1 MFDEHIN
8 HIDHFNVDL
17 RISKKEY
24 ITMFEILQYG
34 FMQRALIA
42 GIIIGLL
49 CPSIGIFIVLRRM
62 SLIGDSLSHV
72 ALSGVAAGIITGIYP
87 LGMSLVF
94 SVIAALAIEKLRK
107 SYVEYAELSI
117 AIILSAGIGLAVV
130 LISLARSFNID
141 LFGYLFGSIT
151 TVLPTDLW
159 VITILGILIIITIK
173 LLYKELF
180 YIAFDEVSAKLSGIP
195 VGYINLLFIVLIAST
210 ITLSMR
216 IVGILLV
223 SSLMILPVATS
234 LQLAKSFKHATWLS
248 IIFAEIAIISGIFIS
263 YHLELASGGTIVL
276 ISVIILLLVLGIK
289 KTNKYLIK
297 RKVLKAV

>member
-1 MFDEHIN
+1 MTN
-8 HIDHFNVDL
+8 PLKALMSL
-17 RISKKEY
+17 RISTKEY
-24 ITMFEILQYG
+24 TIMLEILQYG
-34 FMQRALIA
+34 FMQRALLA
-42 GIIIGLL
+42 GAIIGLL
-49 CPSIGIFIVLRRM
+49 CPLIGIFIVLRRM

-87 LGMSLVF
+87 MSMSLIF

-107 SYVEYAELSI
+107 SYEEYAELSI

-130 LISLARSFNID
+130 LISLAKSFTID

-151 TVLPTDLW
+151 TVLPRDMW
-159 VITILGILIIITIK
+159 IITILGALIIITIK
-173 LLYKELF
+173 FLYKELF
-180 YIAFDEVSAKLSGIP
+180 YIAFDEVSAKLAGIP
-195 VGYINLLFIVLIAST
+195 VGYINILFIVLIAST

-223 SSLMILPVATS
+223 SSLMIVPVATS
-234 LQLAKSFKHATWLS
+234 LQLAKSFKQATLLS
-248 IIFAEIAIISGIFIS
+248 IIFAQISIISGIFVS

-276 ISVIILLLVLGIK
+276 ISVFILLLVLGIK
-289 KTNKYLIK
+289 NLNKYLIK

>member
-1 MFDEHIN
+1 M
-8 HIDHFNVDL
+8 L
-17 RISKKEY
+17 
-24 ITMFEILQYG
+24 EILQYG
-34 FMQRALIA
+34 FMQRALLA

-49 CPSIGIFIVLRRM
+49 CPLIGIFIVLRRM

-87 LGMSLVF
+87 LSMSLIF
-94 SVIAALAIEKLRK
+94 SVLAALAIEKLRK
-107 SYVEYAELSI
+107 SYEEYAELSI

-130 LISLARSFNID
+130 LISLAKSFTID

-151 TVLPTDLW
+151 TVLPKDLW
-159 VITILGILIIITIK
+159 IITILGILIIVTIK

-180 YIAFDEVSAKLSGIP
+180 YIAFDEVSAKLAGIP
-195 VGYINLLFIVLIAST
+195 VGYINILFIVLIAST

-234 LQLAKSFKHATWLS
+234 LQLAKSFKHATLLS
-248 IIFAEIAIISGIFIS
+248 IIFAEIAIILGIFIS
-263 YHLELASGGTIVL
+263 YYLELASGGTIVL
-276 ISVIILLLVLGIK
+276 ISVFILLMVLGIK
-289 KTNKYLIK
+289 KVNKYLVK
-297 RKVLKAV
+297 RKVLKAL

>member
-1 MFDEHIN
+1 M
-8 HIDHFNVDL
+8 L
-17 RISKKEY
+17 
-24 ITMFEILQYG
+24 EILQYG
-34 FMQRALIA
+34 FMQRALLA

-49 CPSIGIFIVLRRM
+49 CPLIGIFIVLRRM

-87 LGMSLVF
+87 LSMSLIF
-94 SVIAALAIEKLRK
+94 SVLAALAIEKLRK
-107 SYVEYAELSI
+107 SYEEYAELSI

-130 LISLARSFNID
+130 LISLAKSFTID

-151 TVLPTDLW
+151 TVLPKDLW
-159 VITILGILIIITIK
+159 IITILGILIIVTIK

-180 YIAFDEVSAKLSGIP
+180 YIAFDEVSAKLAGIP
-195 VGYINLLFIVLIAST
+195 VGYINILFIVLIAST

-234 LQLAKSFKHATWLS
+234 LQLAKSFKHATLLS
-248 IIFAEIAIISGIFIS
+248 IIFAEIAIILGIFIS
-263 YHLELASGGTIVL
+263 YYLELASGGTIVL
-276 ISVIILLLVLGIK
+276 ISVLILLMVLGIK
-289 KTNKYLIK
+289 KVNKYLVK
-297 RKVLKAV
+297 RKVLKAL

>member
-1 MFDEHIN
+1 M
-8 HIDHFNVDL
+8 L
-17 RISKKEY
+17 
-24 ITMFEILQYG
+24 EILQYG
-34 FMQRALIA
+34 FMQRALLA
-42 GIIIGLL
+42 GAIIGLL
-49 CPSIGIFIVLRRM
+49 CPLIGIFIVLRRM

-87 LGMSLVF
+87 MSMSLIF

-107 SYVEYAELSI
+107 SYEEYAELSI

-130 LISLARSFNID
+130 LISLAKSFTID

-151 TVLPTDLW
+151 TVLPRDMW
-159 VITILGILIIITIK
+159 IITILGALIIITIK
-173 LLYKELF
+173 FLYKELF
-180 YIAFDEVSAKLSGIP
+180 YIAFDEVSAKLAGIP
-195 VGYINLLFIVLIAST
+195 VGYINILFIVLIAST

-223 SSLMILPVATS
+223 SSLMIVPVATS
-234 LQLAKSFKHATWLS
+234 LQLAKSFKQATLLS
-248 IIFAEIAIISGIFIS
+248 IIFAQISIISGIFVS

-276 ISVIILLLVLGIK
+276 ISVFILLLVLGIK
-289 KTNKYLIK
+289 NLNKYLIK